1 MTTDLTVDTWGSYAH
16 SLTNQ
21 EATIIAEQRADSGV
35 ALSVNGTPLTLAY
48 SQGPVKSLTVAPTTL
63 YLGHVSDGTLQIN
76 GTIAKVICSKTIKG
90 QHG

>member
-1 MTTDLTVDTWGSYAH
+1 MTTDLTVDTWGSSAH

-35 ALSVNGTPLTLAY
+35 ALSVNG
-48 SQGPVKSLTVAPTTL
+48 TVAPTTL

-76 GTIAKVICSKTIKG
+76 GTIAKVICSKTTKG